1 MKWEYQDKI
10 LIFKETKEGLASDI
24 SWLNEAGEE
33 GWEVVGSIPL
43 IAPNKDGVAYGT
55 VGTHILMKREKIK

>member
-55 VGTHILMKREKIK
+55 VGTHILMKREK